1 MKSNPPVKVSCV
13 IPCFNSQTTIVD
25 CLEALLS
32 QTSSNFEI
40 LVVDDGSEDDSL
52 GKIRE
57 FGRKNK
63 LKLRV
68 FTRPHGGPAASRN
81 YGCRQAEG
89 DVVVFLDSDCVAR
102 KNWLAEMISPFKD
115 VDVVGVQGAYETLN
129 KENIVARYVGY
140 EIAFRQEGMARHYS
154 VDFIGSFSAAYRRK
168 ILLDSGGFDEAYT
181 EANAEDTELSFRL
194 RSMEFKLA
202 INPNAIVA
210 HRHPKTLISYLRQQF
225 TRGFWR
231 VPLYLRHK
239 RKVLGDSYTGSGL
252 TVQAVLAAL
261 FIVSILTLKP
271 PLMLGSGLLLALSNL
286 PLGLF
291 CLKYEKKFLALAPLL
306 ASLRSIAGT
315 LGAMWGVLKFTVI
328 NPILR

>member
-1 MKSNPPVKVSCV
+1 
-13 IPCFNSQTTIVD
+13 
-25 CLEALLS
+25 
-32 QTSSNFEI
+32 
-40 LVVDDGSEDDSL
+40 DDSL
-52 GKIRE
+52 EKIRE
-57 FGRKNK
+57 FGRNNK

-68 FTRPHGGPAASRN
+68 FARPHRGPAAARN
-81 YGCRQAEG
+81 FGGKQAKG
-89 DVVVFLDSDCVAR
+89 DVIVFIDSDCVAG
-102 KNWLAEMISPFKD
+102 KNWLSEMLAPFKD
-115 VDVVGVQGAYETLN
+115 GDVVGVQGAYETLN

-154 VDFIGSFSAAYRRK
+154 VDFVGSFSAAYRRK
-168 ILLDSGGFDEAYT
+168 IFLDSGGFDEAYT

-194 RSMEFKLA
+194 RSMGFKLA

-210 HRHPKTLISYLRQQF
+210 HRHPKTLSSYLRQQF

-239 RKVLGDSYTGSGL
+239 SKVLGDSYTGSGL
-252 TVQAVLAAL
+252 TVQAILATL

-271 PLMLGSGLLLALSNL
+271 PLMLGSGLILALSNL

-291 CLKYEKKFLALAPLL
+291 CLKYEKKFFIFAPLF

-315 LGAMWGVLKFTVI
+315 LGALFGVLKFAVL